1 MLVKFFVSEHQES
14 GLHFSMSLQYYLYI
28 ALNHFLSNSDK
39 RKHTHQSF
47 TDSGFSFIGCC
58 FELCGNKAIKLHW
71 AITLEQSVACQLSNS
86 HYLERELLVC
96 PSCEIV

>member
-39 RKHTHQSF
+39 RKHIRVLQILVLVLLDVVLSYV
-47 TDSGFSFIGCC
+47 GIKQLNFIG
-58 FELCGNKAIKLHW
+58 L
-71 AITLEQSVACQLSNS
+71 
-86 HYLERELLVC
+86 
-96 PSCEIV
+96 